1 MLNLSKPVLQDG
13 VRVSTCQMIEWVK
26 ARFASY
32 AYIFLTGNHLA
43 HFFWQH
49 KIDRNIELI
58 RNTFVKRKR
67 TDILVLQMVGP
78 RHGVSDANSWSVPPM
93 IECCTFGIF
102 QVFWGLPLSAPLY
115 EKSSTTKNRN
125 DVKVNINTTRQFSYF
140 CPKMGW
146 DVSH

>member
-1 MLNLSKPVLQDG
+1 MMQFLIQLASQFIKKNKEIILHQDVEFEKPVLQDG

-58 RNTFVKRKR
+58 LNTFVKRKR

-78 RHGVSDANSWSVPPM
+78 RHGVSDANS
-93 IECCTFGIF
+93 
-102 QVFWGLPLSAPLY
+102 
-115 EKSSTTKNRN
+115 
-125 DVKVNINTTRQFSYF
+125 
-140 CPKMGW
+140 
-146 DVSH
+146 